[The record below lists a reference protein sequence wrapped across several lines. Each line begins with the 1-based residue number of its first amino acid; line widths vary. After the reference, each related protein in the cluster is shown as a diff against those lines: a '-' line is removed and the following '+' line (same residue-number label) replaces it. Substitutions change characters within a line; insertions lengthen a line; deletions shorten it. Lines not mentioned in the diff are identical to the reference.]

1 MSSTTERPGAIE
13 TAEIED
19 TSLLAFYRDMNEPE
33 RRTFWACA
41 GGWAL
46 DGMDFMI
53 YPLVIGT
60 IITMWKVDPGTA
72 GLAGTV
78 TLLASAVGGWLGGYL
93 ADRIGRV
100 KTLQLTI
107 LWFSVFSLVCAFVQ
121 SFDQLLIARAL
132 LGLGFGGEWAAGA
145 VLMGESIRAQ
155 YRGRAVGSVQSG
167 WAVGWGFAVL
177 AQAVLFSYLPPDTA
191 WRWMFAIGAL
201 PAVMIFFLRH
211 YVEEPEIAAATLAKQ
226 NATGER
232 PGLHE
237 IFSGPI
243 LKTTILASLAIT
255 GCQGGYYAVTF
266 WVPRFLTTE
275 RKLSVVSSTGYL
287 AALIIG
293 SFAGYLVGAW
303 LADKIGR
310 RNLFLYMSLGAIA
323 IIVAYTQLPLTN
335 EILWVL
341 GFPLG
346 FFASAYFSGVGA
358 FLTELYPTRLRGLGP
373 GLLLQFRPRHRRV
386 VSFPG
391 RRVVEHHLAR
401 QRDRDLRGAGL
412 WVVLP
417 RGVRAAGDAR
427 PGAARGWV
435 RASDGTSAARR
446 SPDAAQRAAGRGVTR
461 YSSGAH
467 KTSSE
472 APLVAVGPGSAEQRC
487 TLHRVRDTRHS
498 PPQCVRAAFFERSRV
513 GWAGVDALEK
523 RHCFGMTLFEAG
535 ARGGGFQRKAHLD
548 VGGREFVAGKPLAL
562 AEFALPE
569 RHMLLE
575 LRIDQSGQR
584 LIADLAHQR
593 PQQRRRALRH
603 QREQQLQQ

>member
-1 MSSTTERPGAIE
+1 MSSTTGPSGAVE
-13 TAEIED
+13 TAPIED
-19 TSLLAFYRDMNEPE
+19 SSLLAFYRDMNLPE

-41 GGWAL
+41 AGWAL

-60 IITMWKVDPGTA
+60 IITMWKVDAGTA

-121 SFDQLLIARAL
+121 NFDQLLIARAL

-145 VLMGESIRAQ
+145 VLMGESIRPQ

-167 WAVGWGFAVL
+167 WAVGWGLAVL
-177 AQAVLFSYLPPDTA
+177 SQAILFSYLPPDIA

-201 PAVMIFFLRH
+201 PALLVFFLRR

-226 NATGER
+226 NASGER

-237 IFSGPI
+237 IFTGPI
-243 LKTTILASLAIT
+243 LKTTILASLAVT
-255 GCQGGYYAVTF
+255 GCQGGYYAITF

-310 RNLFLYMSLGAIA
+310 RNLFLYFSLGAIA
-323 IIVAYTQLPLTN
+323 VIVAYTQLPLTN

-358 FLTELYPTRLRGLGP
+358 FLTELYPTRLRGSGQ
-373 GLLLQFRPRHRRV
+373 GFCYN
-386 VSFPG
+386 F
-391 RRVVEHHLAR
+391 
-401 QRDRDLRGAGL
+401 
-412 WVVLP
+412 
-417 RGVRAAGDAR
+417 
-427 PGAARGWV
+427 
-435 RASDGTSAARR
+435 
-446 SPDAAQRAAGRGVTR
+446 GRGIGALFPFMVGAL
-461 YSSGAH
+461 SST
-467 KTSSE
+467 TSLGN
-472 APLVAVGPGSAEQRC
+472 AIAIFAVLAYG
-487 TLHRVRDTRHS
+487 LFFL
-498 PPQCVRAAFFERSRV
+498 AA
-513 GWAGVDALEK
+513 
-523 RHCFGMTLFEAG
+523 
-535 ARGGGFQRKAHLD
+535 
-548 VGGREFVAGKPLAL
+548 
-562 AEFALPE
+562 FALPE
-569 RHMLLE
+569 TRG
-575 LRIDQSGQR
+575 RI
-584 LIADLAHQR
+584 LHADG
-593 PQQRRRALRH
+593 
-603 QREQQLQQ
+603 

>member
-1 MSSTTERPGAIE
+1 MSTTTDRSGAIQ

-19 TSLLAFYRDMNEPE
+19 TSLLAFYRDMNVPE

-41 GGWAL
+41 AGWAL

-121 SFDQLLIARAL
+121 NFDQLLIARAI

-167 WAVGWGFAVL
+167 WAIGWGFAVL
-177 AQAVLFSYLPPDTA
+177 AQAVLFSYLPPETA

-201 PAVMIFFLRH
+201 PALLTFFLRR
-211 YVEEPEIAAATLAKQ
+211 YVEEPEIAVATLAKQ
-226 NATGER
+226 KASGDR
-232 PGLHE
+232 PGLYE

-255 GCQGGYYAVTF
+255 GCQGGYYAITF

-293 SFAGYLVGAW
+293 SFVGYLVGAW

-310 RNLFLYMSLGAIA
+310 RKLFLYMSLGAIA
-323 IIVAYTQLPLTN
+323 IIIVYTQLPLTN
-335 EILWVL
+335 GILWIL

-346 FFASAYFSGVGA
+346 FFASAYFSGIGA
-358 FLTELYPTRLRGLGP
+358 FLTELYPTRLRGSGQ
-373 GLLLQFRPRHRRV
+373 GFCYN
-386 VSFPG
+386 F
-391 RRVVEHHLAR
+391 
-401 QRDRDLRGAGL
+401 
-412 WVVLP
+412 
-417 RGVRAAGDAR
+417 
-427 PGAARGWV
+427 
-435 RASDGTSAARR
+435 
-446 SPDAAQRAAGRGVTR
+446 GRGIGALFPFLVGAL
-461 YSSGAH
+461 SST
-467 KTSSE
+467 TSLGN
-472 APLVAVGPGSAEQRC
+472 AIAIFAVLAYG
-487 TLHRVRDTRHS
+487 LFFL
-498 PPQCVRAAFFERSRV
+498 AA
-513 GWAGVDALEK
+513 
-523 RHCFGMTLFEAG
+523 
-535 ARGGGFQRKAHLD
+535 
-548 VGGREFVAGKPLAL
+548 
-562 AEFALPE
+562 FALPE
-569 RHMLLE
+569 TRGRVLH
-575 LRIDQSGQR
+575 
-584 LIADLAHQR
+584 ADG
-593 PQQRRRALRH
+593 
-603 QREQQLQQ
+603 